1 LFTFDIDLITAANG
15 WSMAFTGAMIVLT
28 GLSVLSFIISQLPK
42 LLALMEGTGNN
53 DPKSKNNQ
61 QNNEIVNMKFLF
73 SDIDEAVKLYE
84 PLVQDMEQPFQLSQ
98 LYEISEQN
106 GLPHTHLTVK
116 MLREA
121 GRLVPAGDGAFT
133 WKN

>member
-1 LFTFDIDLITAANG
+1 MFTFDIDLITAANG

>member
-1 LFTFDIDLITAANG
+1 MFTFDLDLITAANG
-15 WSMAFTGAMIVLT
+15 WSMAFTGMIIVLS
-28 GLSVLSFIISQLPK
+28 GLAVLSFIISQLPK
-42 LLALMEGTGNN
+42 LLALMEGAGNG
-53 DPKSKNNQ
+53 DLQSKTKQ
-61 QNNEIVNMKFLF
+61 QNNETVKMELVF

-84 PLVQDMEQPFQLSQ
+84 PLVNDLEQPFQLSR

-133 WKN
+133 WKK